1 MPLPPLP
8 QHPATAVPGAPPA
21 AASNLLVPPPLIV
34 PLPLI
39 THLSGL
45 SFGWLSQS
53 LLVMFK
59 ILYRPRPNN
68 ILNIFAATFW
78 LIVVCPCTA
87 SDFASLA
94 CPRLLCVRQPTC
106 RCRDRCLSLTT
117 TGDGAA
123 TPAPDAPCENNVD
136 NDKDY
141 RRCAS
146 VVQVGRPCCLGSI
159 HQSIPF
165 CNPPCALSSLMF
177 IILLLISNT

>member
-59 ILYRPRPNN
+59 ILYRPRPSN

-87 SDFASLA
+87 SAFASVA
-94 CPRLLCVRQPTC
+94 CPRSLCVRQPTR
-106 RCRDRCLSLTT
+106 RCRDLPVLDD
-117 TGDGAA
+117 DGWWCCYSC
-123 TPAPDAPCENNVD
+123 PWRPHQEQCRQRQRLPPM
-136 NDKDY
+136 
-141 RRCAS
+141 RIRGAS
-146 VVQVGRPCCLGSI
+146 GASSPPWI
-159 HQSIPF
+159 
-165 CNPPCALSSLMF
+165 NPPVHPILQPP
-177 IILLLISNT
+177 LLLVKFDVHNITFNN